1 MRRREFIAGLGA
13 AAWPVAARAQQDGQ
27 MRRIAAL
34 LGDAPTERNSGSFA
48 AFREAIAKLGW
59 IEGRNLRIDLRA
71 GAGDLNRIR
80 AAAAELVALAPDA
93 VVASTVVAT
102 RAMQQQTQSIPI
114 IFIGVGGD
122 PVAAGIVG
130 DIARP
135 EGNTTGF
142 TNLFNSISGKWMELL
157 KKAAPRVARVA
168 LIVNPALQTSFFNPH
183 VAQADFFS
191 PYIAQAEAVAP
202 ALAVQLIKMPIR
214 NDLELVRAIDAFGGE
229 QSGGLILLPPGG
241 VNLDLL
247 IRLAKQHRLPGMFF
261 DRVFVV
267 RSGGLMSYG
276 SIAADR
282 FRGAASYVDRILRGA
297 KVSELPV
304 QYPTKFELVI
314 NLKAAKGIGLT
325 IPKSLLAIADEVIE

>member
-1 MRRREFIAGLGA
+1 MRRREFFTLLGGVA
-13 AAWPVAARAQQDGQ
+13 ACPLTARAQQDGQ
-27 MRRIAAL
+27 VRRIAAL
-34 LGDAPTERNSGSFA
+34 LGDAPPYFA

-71 GAGDLNRIR
+71 GADDPNRIR

-93 VVASTVVAT
+93 VVTSTLLAT

-114 IFIGVGGD
+114 IFTAVGGD
-122 PVAAGIVG
+122 PVAAGVVSS
-130 DIARP
+130 IAHP

-157 KKAAPRVARVA
+157 KEAAPRVTRVA
-168 LIVNPALQTSFFNPH
+168 LLFNPAATPR
-183 VAQADFFS
+183 
-191 PYIAQAEAVAP
+191 PPRGYIAQAEAAAP
-202 ALAVQLIKMPIR
+202 ALAVQLIQMPVR

-229 QSGGLILLPPGG
+229 QNGGLILLPPFTG
-241 VNLDLL
+241 NLDLL
-247 IRLAKQHRLPGMFF
+247 IRLAKQHRLPAMFP
-261 DRVFVV
+261 DRGFVV
-267 RSGGLMSYG
+267 RGGGLMSYA

-282 FRGAASYVDRILRGA
+282 YRGAASYVDRILRGA

-314 NLKAAKGIGLT
+314 NLKVAKLIGLT
-325 IPKSLLAIADEVIE
+325 IPESLLVRADEVIE